1 VDKMAHHRQLQIL
14 CDCIKSQKSV
24 NNDMLMSEV
33 ADLRSCAVQGSVKN
47 QVLCDYTAF
56 VCVGKFSKKADEVA
70 VGKSSWK
77 VED

>member
-1 VDKMAHHRQLQIL
+1 
-14 CDCIKSQKSV
+14 
-24 NNDMLMSEV
+24 MSEV

-56 VCVGKFSKKADEVA
+56 VCVGKFNKKADEVA